1 MGKYP
6 PSRLKDKYSD
16 WHWQDGRFNRSAFLT
31 DVDRIWV
38 EIRDENLVAVFDIK
52 EPRAP
57 ITWAESKVY
66 LWFENKGVPVFVVN
80 TTQDFQD
87 FRIMRWKSNDTRNFN
102 QEQYIN
108 FINNITDSIF

>member
-38 EIRDENLVAVFDIK
+38 EIRDENLFLTWKNIK
-52 EPRAP
+52 FLAANKTYFFYFHYS
-57 ITWAESKVY
+57 ITST
-66 LWFENKGVPVFVVN
+66 N
-80 TTQDFQD
+80 
-87 FRIMRWKSNDTRNFN
+87 
-102 QEQYIN
+102 YI
-108 FINNITDSIF
+108 ILGERRQL